1 MKKIIIAFLILI
13 GTILF
18 SCKKVIS
25 VNLNNV
31 SPQVVITGE
40 VTNISGPYQ
49 VSINTTI
56 NFSTENNFPPVSGA
70 VVIISDNTGL
80 NDSLTETAPGIY
92 ATHSGWQGH
101 PGNTYTLSII
111 ASNKTYTAVSTMPQP
126 VLLDSIGFQQD
137 FRGRNNN
144 NVIEAI
150 PYFHDP
156 AGIANYYQ
164 FTETIN
170 DTPLNKIIVFDDM
183 YSDGKNIS
191 VPLFDDS
198 SHMKIGDHLIL
209 GMYSID
215 KNVFQYFSELQQL
228 LQANP
233 FNEATPANPD
243 TNIIGGALGYFSAH
257 TVQTAQAAVHL

>member
-1 MKKIIIAFLILI
+1 MKKIVVYFLFFT
-13 GTILF
+13 GVILF

-31 SPQVVITGE
+31 SSQIVIAGE
-40 VTNISGPYQ
+40 VTNAPGPYQ
-49 VSINTTI
+49 VSVNTTV
-56 NFSTENNFPPVSGA
+56 NFSAENIFPPVSEA

-80 NDSLTETAPGIY
+80 NDSLTETAPGVY
-92 ATHSGWQGH
+92 STHPGWQGQ
-101 PGNTYTLSII
+101 PGNTYTLSIT

-126 VLLDSIGFQQD
+126 VPLDSIGFQQN

-144 NVIEAI
+144 KVIEVI

-228 LQANP
+228 LEANP